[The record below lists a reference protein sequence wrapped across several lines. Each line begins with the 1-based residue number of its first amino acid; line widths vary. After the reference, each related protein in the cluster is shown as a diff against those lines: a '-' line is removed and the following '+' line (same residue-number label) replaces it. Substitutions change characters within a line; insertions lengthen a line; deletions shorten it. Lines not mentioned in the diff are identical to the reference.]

1 MRITA
6 PLMVGRMAHG
16 ASFEEILEG
25 RPDLERE
32 DIGQAIE
39 VRSAV
44 IGVIGVRRRLNQFPQ
59 NPNAVS
65 AAFAPV
71 PDAITTNCRP
81 SFVR

>member
-1 MRITA
+1 
-6 PLMVGRMAHG
+6 MVGRIAHG

-32 DIGQAIE
+32 DIRQAIE

-44 IGVIGVRRRLNQFPQ
+44 IIGVRRRLNQFPQ